1 MGIKNLN
8 KFLREKCP
16 EVFQTIHISEYS
28 FKKVAIDISLYMHKF
43 KAIAGKRWLSA
54 FLNLVASL
62 RRNNI
67 HAVFVF
73 DGKSP
78 SEKDEERAK
87 RREQREK
94 LEKYIFELQEAVQE
108 YHNTGAVPDILMK
121 MWQRRRSPKR
131 LLGKSKTINMEWVL
145 EKVAQKSNQLIEISP
160 QDFQTVKDLFN
171 ILQVPCVTAPW
182 EAEKMCAKLCID
194 GIVDAVL
201 SEDTDVIAYG
211 APVFITKI
219 DTSQDTAIV
228 INNTKVLNE
237 LDITSSQLLD
247 LCIMCGTDYNT
258 NIYRVGA
265 HTAYKKL
272 LKFKDIEGIQANTSL
287 DVSVLKYNRV
297 RELFTIFEDYSINS
311 IPYCGSPNYDKL
323 LSFIL
328 THKVWNDTR
337 KSPEENLASVRRRL
351 DNLREDFSVSTV
363 VFETAI

>member
-16 EVFQTIHISEYS
+16 GVFQTVHLSQYG

-43 KAIAGKRWLSA
+43 KAIAGDRWLAA

-78 SEKDEERAK
+78 PEKDAERAK
-87 RREQREK
+87 RRKEREK
-94 LEKYIFELQEAVQE
+94 LEKYIFELEEGVRE
-108 YHNTGAVPDILMK
+108 YHNTGAVPVVLMK

-131 LLGKSKTINMEWVL
+131 LLGKSKNIDMDWVL
-145 EKVAQKSNQLIEISP
+145 EKVAQKSNQLIDISP
-160 QDFQTVKDLFN
+160 QDFQTVKDLFS

-211 APVFITKI
+211 APIFLTKI
-219 DTSQDTAIV
+219 DTSQDTAVV
-228 INNTKVLNE
+228 IDNSKILDE
-237 LDITSSQLLD
+237 LGITYPQLLD

-265 HTAYKKL
+265 HTAYKKIT
-272 LKFKDIEGIQANTSL
+272 KYKNIEGIESNTSL
-287 DVSVLKYNRV
+287 DISVLKHERV

-311 IPYCGSPNYDKL
+311 VPYCGHPDYNKL
-323 LSFIL
+323 LSFIV
-328 THKVWNDTR
+328 THKVWYDTR
-337 KSPEENLASVRRRL
+337 KSSDANLTSAKSRIDRL
-351 DNLREDFSVSTV
+351 RNDFSVSAV
-363 VFETAI
+363 VLETSI